1 MKMKIV
7 IGNDHSGVDFKNQL
21 VGHLLSKGIEVINVG
36 TDSVDSVDYPDIAK
50 EVSKKVLEKEANFGM
65 LICGTG
71 IGISIAANR
80 ISGIRAALVTNELC
94 ARLSRQHNDANILVL
109 GARVTGIELAKS
121 CVDAFLSAEFEGGR
135 HSNRISKIECGCT
148 NGVIE

>member
-1 MKMKIV
+1 MKIA

-21 VGHLLSKGIEVINVG
+21 VDYLLSKGIEVLNVG
-36 TDSVDSVDYPDIAK
+36 TDSIESVDYPDIAK
-50 EVSKKVLEKEANFGM
+50 EVSKKILDKNADFGI

-71 IGISIAANR
+71 IGISISANR

-94 ARLSRQHNDANILVL
+94 ARLSRQHNDANILVF

-121 CVDAFLSAEFEGGR
+121 CIDAFLSSEFEGGR
-135 HSNRISKIECGCT
+135 HSGRVSKIECSCR

>member
-1 MKMKIV
+1 MKIA

-21 VGHLLSKGIEVINVG
+21 VDYLLSKGIEVLNIG
-36 TDSVDSVDYPDIAK
+36 TDSIDSVDYPDIAK
-50 EVSKKVLEKEANFGM
+50 GVSKNILDKNADFGI

-121 CVDAFLSAEFEGGR
+121 CIDAFLSSDFEGGR
-135 HSNRISKIECGCT
+135 HSDRVSKIECSCG